1 MSTIDTSRELVVYH
15 QSAVVPRALMDAVV
29 KENTELIHT
38 VVERNEMIRT
48 LMQQLAAQQQQIVHP
63 PDNENENDEADND
76 VHEAA
81 LGSVHDVAVTTTAAQ
96 ESSVVVVY
104 SRRDR
109 IYRWY
114 RSTYISTRLIYPV
127 LYQLW
132 KLFWFGFFYI
142 LFRFLGAAMGLLYP
156 YLIVHDIS
164 KEEYEK
170 LLKQYEGDIHGL
182 LIGGNPNKKHKGNS
196 SSSSTYANIVDDN
209 DSDDEFE
216 SAQSS
221 TSTSS
226 SKKSNHMQIHAY
238 GICLQESHNH
248 C

>member
-1 MSTIDTSRELVVYH
+1 MSAVDASSELVVYH

-48 LMQQLAAQQQQIVHP
+48 LMQQLAAQQQQIVHQ
-63 PDNENENDEADND
+63 PDNENDEADND

-104 SRRDR
+104 SRRDK

-127 LYQLW
+127 LY
-132 KLFWFGFFYI
+132 
-142 LFRFLGAAMGLLYP
+142 
-156 YLIVHDIS
+156 
-164 KEEYEK
+164 
-170 LLKQYEGDIHGL
+170 
-182 LIGGNPNKKHKGNS
+182 
-196 SSSSTYANIVDDN
+196 
-209 DSDDEFE
+209 
-216 SAQSS
+216 
-221 TSTSS
+221 
-226 SKKSNHMQIHAY
+226 
-238 GICLQESHNH
+238 
-248 C
+248 